1 MDVFLILLKCEE
13 SNGYNLSYQVSKILA
28 IKCVS
33 QERPVVF
40 HDQVPQQV
48 ETHTYRTNRIQS
60 STERLKCARIN

>member
-40 HDQVPQQV
+40 HDQVPQ
-48 ETHTYRTNRIQS
+48 
-60 STERLKCARIN
+60 